1 MSLLY
6 CTVIN
11 SLGSGTILIEV
22 QMVAGNFTE
31 ITNKIFKKLEGNL
44 KDSYDFL
51 NEFN

>member
-11 SLGSGTILIEV
+11 PLGTILIEV
-22 QMVAGNFTE
+22 QLVAGNFTD

-51 NEFN
+51 NEFK